1 MKKANRT
8 NLRQWLNLIFCRM
21 SSLDDNESMSSGD
34 TTVTTACLQ
43 KLPPGGVA
51 SVGTNPPL
59 TPKTQKRGAPNTAPT
74 GHQTPVQKL
83 SNSAPS
89 YASGHCEC
97 ENAANAYSNY
107 DIPKSNP
114 VKVDQPSPSV
124 NAEQSTYDTPKSLNR

>member
-1 MKKANRT
+1 MC
-8 NLRQWLNLIFCRM
+8 CRM

-59 TPKTQKRGAPNTAPT
+59 TPKTQRKGTPPYTAPT
-74 GHQTPVQKL
+74 GHQTLVPKS
-83 SNSAPS
+83 SNFAPS
-89 YASGHCEC
+89 YATGHCEC

-114 VKVDQPSPSV
+114 VKVDHPSPPV
-124 NAEQSTYDTPKSLNR
+124 NPEQSAYDTPKSLNR

>member
-1 MKKANRT
+1 
-8 NLRQWLNLIFCRM
+8 M

-59 TPKTQKRGAPNTAPT
+59 TPKTQKRGASSNTAPT

-83 SNSAPS
+83 SNSAPT

-114 VKVDQPSPSV
+114 VKVDHPSPSV

>member
-1 MKKANRT
+1 MRH
-8 NLRQWLNLIFCRM
+8 WLNLICYCRM

-51 SVGTNPPL
+51 SVVGTNPPL
-59 TPKTQKRGAPNTAPT
+59 TPKTQKRGAPNPA
-74 GHQTPVQKL
+74 PVQKS
-83 SNSAPS
+83 SNSSAPS
-89 YASGHCEC
+89 YATGHCEC
-97 ENAANAYSNY
+97 ENAAANAYSNY

-114 VKVDQPSPSV
+114 VKVDHPSPSV

>member
-1 MKKANRT
+1 
-8 NLRQWLNLIFCRM
+8 M

-59 TPKTQKRGAPNTAPT
+59 TPKTQKRGAPNITAPTT
-74 GHQTPVQKL
+74 GHQTPVQIL
-83 SNSAPS
+83 SNGQLPS
-89 YASGHCEC
+89 YATGHCEC
-97 ENAANAYSNY
+97 EKAAANAYSNY

-114 VKVDQPSPSV
+114 VKVDHPSPSV
-124 NAEQSTYDTPKSLNR
+124 NAEQSAYDTPKSLNR